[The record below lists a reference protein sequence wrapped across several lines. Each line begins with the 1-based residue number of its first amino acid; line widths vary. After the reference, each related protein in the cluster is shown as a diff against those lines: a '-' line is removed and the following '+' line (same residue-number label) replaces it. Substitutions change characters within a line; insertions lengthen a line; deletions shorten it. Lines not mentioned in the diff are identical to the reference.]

1 MKPSNQINVALV
13 DDHILVRSGLK
24 LMLKQVDDIQ
34 VVFEASH
41 GRELLDKMES
51 SPIDVILLD
60 IEMPVMDGKET
71 LEHLRKHFPEI
82 KVLILTMH
90 QHDSFIVNMMEIGA
104 NGYLLK
110 ESNPD
115 EVIDAI
121 RTVNREGVFFN
132 AGTSKAL
139 LSKLTNNQSSKPNWR
154 PDGHSSLNQREIDI
168 LRLIC
173 DEKTTAEIADK
184 LFLSPKTIE
193 GYRKGLLEKTDSK
206 NIAGLVKYAIKHRLV

>member
-1 MKPSNQINVALV
+1 MMPSNQINVALV

-24 LMLKQVDDIQ
+24 LILKQIDDIN
-34 VVFEASH
+34 VVLEASH
-41 GRELLDKMES
+41 GRELLDKIES
-51 SPIDVILLD
+51 TPIDVILLD

-115 EVIDAI
+115 EVIEAI
-121 RTVNREGVFFN
+121 RTVNKEGVFFN

-139 LSKLTNNQSSKPNWR
+139 LSKLTNNQSSKPSWNQ
-154 PDGHSSLNQREIDI
+154 DGHSSLNQREIDI